1 MMKVDNS
8 PASYRVEKAVR
19 TRVASGTP
27 SADKLVEIYR
37 RASLLK
43 QNDDRAVREIK
54 AGKIVAPY
62 YSYRGQ
68 EIIPAA
74 LCANL
79 TDQDYL
85 CTIYRG
91 IHDMLAKGFPLR
103 PLWAE
108 LMGRATGSCKGK
120 GGAMHLTHPETG
132 VMVTTGIV
140 GSSTL
145 IANGLG
151 LAAKKAKDK
160 RVSIA
165 TFGDGATNI
174 GGVHEALNLAAIW
187 SLPVIFVCQNNLY
200 GEHTWHEKVTAGES
214 IARRAA
220 SYGIQAYS
228 IDGNDPIAMNA
239 VAEEA
244 VARAR
249 AGEGPSFIEAKTF
262 RFRGHVFGDADKYM
276 DMGLKEAAIAADPV
290 TKLRAYLLENS
301 MVTEAEL
308 SAIEKAI
315 AESIDDAVEFGWA
328 SPFPDDSEMT
338 KDVYAA
344 EAC

>member
-1 MMKVDNS
+1 MADKSVYS
-8 PASYRVEKAVR
+8 HRVEKPVR
-19 TRVASGTP
+19 TQAESNGP
-27 SADKLVEIYR
+27 SAEMLVEIYR

-74 LCANL
+74 LGANL
-79 TDQDYL
+79 NDKDYL

-91 IHDMLAKGFPLR
+91 IHDMLGKGFPLR

-120 GGAMHLTHPETG
+120 GGCMHLTHPETG

-145 IANGLG
+145 IANGLA
-151 LAAKKAKDK
+151 LAAKKNGEP

-187 SLPVIFVCQNNLY
+187 NLPTIFVCQNNLY

-220 SYGIQAYS
+220 SYGIHAYS
-228 IDGNDPIAMNA
+228 IDGNDPIAMSA
-239 VAEEA
+239 VAAEA

-276 DMGLKEAAIAADPV
+276 DQQLKQSAMENDPV
-290 TKLRAYLLENS
+290 TKLRSYL
-301 MVTEAEL
+301 
-308 SAIEKAI
+308 IEKGI
-315 AESIDDAVEFGWA
+315 ATEDQIASIEKTIAADIDDAVEFGWS
-328 SPFPDDSEMT
+328 SPFPDLSEMD
-338 KDVYAA
+338 KDIYA
-344 EAC
+344 EAY

>member
-1 MMKVDNS
+1 MMTEKGVR
-8 PASYRVEKAVR
+8 SYQLLKPVRSQVESAP
-19 TRVASGTP
+19 P

-37 RASLLK
+37 RASLLF
-43 QNDDRAVREIK
+43 QNDERVVREIK

-79 TDQDYL
+79 TDRDYL

-91 IHDMLAKGFPLR
+91 CHDMLAKGFPLR

-151 LAAKKAKDK
+151 LAAKMAGDK

-174 GGVHEALNLAAIW
+174 GGMHEALNLAAVW
-187 SLPVIFVCQNNLY
+187 SLPVIFVCQNNLF

-220 SYGIQAYS
+220 SYGMQAYAV
-228 IDGNDPIAMNA
+228 DGNDPIAMNA

-249 AGEGPSFIEAKTF
+249 AGKGPSFIEAKTF
-262 RFRGHVFGDADKYM
+262 RFRGHVLGDADKYM
-276 DMGLKEAAIAADPV
+276 DPALKQSAIEADPV
-290 TKLRAYLLENS
+290 VRLRAWLLENAVAS
-301 MVTEAEL
+301 ESEL
-308 SAIEKAI
+308 AAIDKEI
-315 AESIDDAVEFGWA
+315 AARIDDAVEFGWA
-328 SPFPDDSEMT
+328 SPYPDVSEMET
-338 KDVYAA
+338 DVYA

>member
-1 MMKVDNS
+1 MADKGVN
-8 PASYRVEKAVR
+8 SYRVEKPVR
-19 TRVASGTP
+19 THVESNRP
-27 SADKLVEIYR
+27 SADKLVDIYR

-79 TDQDYL
+79 NDQDYL

-120 GGAMHLTHPETG
+120 GGCMHLTHPETG

-151 LAAKKAKDK
+151 LAAKKSGGKQ
-160 RVSIA
+160 VSVA

-174 GGVHEALNLAAIW
+174 GGMHEALNLAAIW
-187 SLPVIFVCQNNLY
+187 SLPVIFVCQNNLW

-214 IARRAA
+214 IAKRAA
-220 SYGIQAYS
+220 SYGIHSYS
-228 IDGNDPIAMNA
+228 VDGNDAVAMND
-239 VAEEA
+239 VAAEA

-249 AGEGPSFIEAKTF
+249 AGKGPSFIEAKTF

-276 DMGLKEAAIAADPV
+276 PTEMKQAAIDADPV
-290 TKLRAYLLENS
+290 VKLRAYLADNE

-308 SAIEKAI
+308 VAIEKEI
-315 AESIDDAVEFGWA
+315 ERSIDDAVEFGWS
-328 SPFPDDSEMT
+328 SPFPDISEMS
-338 KDVYAA
+338 KDVYA

>member
-1 MMKVDNS
+1 MADKGVN
-8 PASYRVEKAVR
+8 SYRVEKPVR
-19 TRVASGTP
+19 THVESNRP
-27 SADKLVEIYR
+27 SADKLVDIYR

-79 TDQDYL
+79 NDQDYL

-120 GGAMHLTHPETG
+120 GGCMHLTHPETG

-151 LAAKKAKDK
+151 LAAKKSGGKQ
-160 RVSIA
+160 VSVA

-174 GGVHEALNLAAIW
+174 GGMHEALNLAAIW
-187 SLPVIFVCQNNLY
+187 SLPVIFVCQNNLF

-214 IARRAA
+214 IAKRAA
-220 SYGIQAYS
+220 SYGIHSYS
-228 IDGNDPIAMNA
+228 VDGNDAVAMND
-239 VAEEA
+239 VAAEA

-249 AGEGPSFIEAKTF
+249 AGKGPSFIEAKTF

-276 DMGLKEAAIAADPV
+276 PAEMKQAAIDADPV
-290 TKLRAYLLENS
+290 VKLRAYLADNE

-308 SAIEKAI
+308 VAIEKEI
-315 AESIDDAVEFGWA
+315 ERSIDDAVEFGWS
-328 SPFPDDSEMT
+328 SPFPDVSEMN
-338 KDVYAA
+338 KDVYA